1 MSAPQPTRQPAPA
14 AAAANAAA
22 AAAAAVAAVRPVW
35 VRWPVAAVRTARPRQ
50 WPKNF
55 LVFAAPLTGSALARG
70 SVALRGA
77 TLALLVFTLA
87 SCAVYFVNDAVD
99 AERDRQHPR
108 KCLRPVACGDLS
120 ENHALAL
127 AGGCVLA
134 AAALVAAG
142 GAFGFG
148 YGLALAVTAYLAT
161 SFLYSFG
168 LKHLPV
174 VELALVAS
182 GFVLRALG
190 GAASSQ
196 VPPSGWFV
204 LVCSLGALLVVIAK
218 RYTEITSLGA
228 PAARH
233 RPSLRRY
240 TPRGLRATQRVTA
253 LLMVAAYLAWAA
265 TEPDRWAGNWHLA
278 TAVPLAC
285 ALARFDRLT
294 ATATTGH
301 IEDLIIRDLPM
312 VCLEAVWL
320 LVFVVGLATHP

>member
-1 MSAPQPTRQPAPA
+1 VSASQPTRQPVAAPA
-14 AAAANAAA
+14 VD
-22 AAAAAVAAVRPVW
+22 AVLPVRRSGWARIPA
-35 VRWPVAAVRTARPRQ
+35 AAVRTARPRQ
-50 WPKNF
+50 WPKNV

-70 SVALRGA
+70 SAALSGA
-77 TLALLVFTLA
+77 TVALLVFTLA

-134 AAALVAAG
+134 AAALTAVTG
-142 GAFGFG
+142 LLVSG
-148 YGLALAVTAYLAT
+148 YGLALALTAYLAT

-174 VELALVAS
+174 IELALVAS

-190 GAASSQ
+190 GAAASH
-196 VPPSGWFV
+196 VPPSGWFI

-218 RYTEITSLGA
+218 RYTEITSLGG

-240 TPRGLRATQRVTA
+240 TPRGLRAAQRVAA
-253 LLMVAAYLAWAA
+253 LLMVAAYLALAA
-265 TEPDRWAGNWHLA
+265 TEPDAWAGRWHLA
-278 TAVPLAC
+278 TAVPLVA
-285 ALARFDRLT
+285 ALVRFDRLT

-301 IEDLIIRDLPM
+301 IEDLIIRDVPM
-312 VCLEAVWL
+312 VCFEAVWL

>member
-1 MSAPQPTRQPAPA
+1 MSASQPTRQPVAAPA
-14 AAAANAAA
+14 VEAEPP
-22 AAAAAVAAVRPVW
+22 VRRPAW
-35 VRWPVAAVRTARPRQ
+35 VRLPVAAVQTARPRQ
-50 WPKNF
+50 WPKNL

-70 SVALRGA
+70 STALGGA
-77 TLALLVFTLA
+77 TAALVVFTLA
-87 SCAVYFVNDAVD
+87 SCAVYFVNDSVD

-108 KCLRPVACGDLS
+108 KRLRPVASGDLGQ
-120 ENHALAL
+120 NQALAL
-127 AGGCVLA
+127 AAGCVLA
-134 AAALVAAG
+134 AAVLAAG
-142 GAFGFG
+142 TGRLIPG
-148 YGLALAVTAYLAT
+148 YGLALALTAYLTT

-174 VELALVAS
+174 IELALVAS

-190 GAASSQ
+190 GAAAAQ

-240 TPRGLRATQRVTA
+240 TPRGLRTAQRAAA

-265 TEPDRWAGNWHLA
+265 TEPDAWAGCWHLA
-278 TAVPLAC
+278 TAVPLVC
-285 ALARFDRLT
+285 ALVRFDRLT

-301 IEDLIIRDLPM
+301 IEDLIIRDVPM
-312 VCLEAVWL
+312 VCFEAFWL

>member
-1 MSAPQPTRQPAPA
+1 MTAPQPTQQPT
-14 AAAANAAA
+14 
-22 AAAAAVAAVRPVW
+22 AAAAAVSAVLPARRPGW

-70 SVALRGA
+70 SAALSGA
-77 TLALLVFTLA
+77 TLALAVFTLA
-87 SCAVYFVNDAVD
+87 SCAVYFVNDSVD

-108 KCLRPVACGDLS
+108 KCLRPVACGDLG

-127 AGGCVLA
+127 AAGCVLA
-134 AAALVAAG
+134 AAALIALSG
-142 GAFGFG
+142 PLGTE

-190 GAASSQ
+190 GAAASH

-240 TPRGLRATQRVTA
+240 TPRGLRVAQRVTA
-253 LLMVAAYLAWAA
+253 LLMIAAYLAWAA
-265 TEPDRWAGNWHLA
+265 TEPDVWAGRWHLA
-278 TAVPLAC
+278 TAVPLVC
-285 ALARFDRLT
+285 ALVRFDRLT
-294 ATATTGH
+294 ATATGH

-312 VCLEAVWL
+312 VCLESVWL
-320 LVFVVGLATHP
+320 LVFVAGLATHP